1 LLSLRSPFVFARVAA
16 VAGVTTALLT
26 GCGGQSSLPNA
37 QLGTFA
43 QGGARLVRA
52 NSSPPVRAALEW
64 LMTDGTVLVQSGNNG
79 NQWYSYAPDSSGS
92 YADGTWTQDA
102 SMPAG
107 YSPDAGASQVLA
119 DGRLWY
125 SGGEYNDSRFT
136 LTNLGAIYDPVKNTW
151 TKLGH
156 PPHWDWIGDSP
167 STMLPNNLVLIGDK
181 LHKWDATYNPKTNK
195 WASVGDAGKSDFNA
209 EEGWTLLADGTI
221 LTVDVKNDPNSEIY
235 NPSTQTWKTAGDTP
249 VILASH
255 WNTSGCLSYGPKKK
269 DCYYPPGE
277 IGPAIL
283 RPDGS
288 VFATGSGQGTSGTG
302 TGHTAIYYSTGSK
315 AGTWA
320 TGPDFPND
328 DNAGDSFGLLEPSGN
343 VMVFGDNGGVYEFN
357 GKTFTALSSV
367 PSCPPILLPTGQV
380 GLFCSSGI
388 DLYAPTGSPKSSWAP
403 TIKSYPKSIAPG
415 SSYKITGTQF
425 NGLSQAEAFG
435 DEYQTA
441 TNYPLVRITNNASG
455 HVVYARTHDHST
467 MGVATGSKIVSTN
480 FDVPSSIGSGA
491 STLIVVTN
499 GIASKAVDVTVSSA
513 RRVRAGLDKRTAP

>member
-1 LLSLRSPFVFARVAA
+1 MLSLSRPFALACAAIAGATAVLLS
-16 VAGVTTALLT
+16 
-26 GCGGQSSLPNA
+26 GCGGRSSLPA
-37 QLGTFA
+37 VPLGTFA
-43 QGGARLVRA
+43 QGGAQLVRA
-52 NSSPPVRAALEW
+52 NTSPPVQAALEW

-92 YADGTWTQDA
+92 YTNGTWTQVA

-119 DGRLWY
+119 DGRLWF
-125 SGGEYNDSRFT
+125 SGGEYNNNNFT

-151 TKLGH
+151 TKISH
-156 PPHWDWIGDSP
+156 PRGWDWIGDSP
-167 STMLPNNLVLIGDK
+167 LTMLPNDLVLIGDK
-181 LHKWDATYNPKTNK
+181 LHKWDATYAPKTNK
-195 WASVGDAGKSDFNA
+195 WANVRYAGKADFNA

-221 LTVDVKNDPNSEIY
+221 LTIDVKNDPDSEIY
-235 NPSTQTWKTAGDTP
+235 NPTTQTWKTAGQTP

-255 WNTSGCLSYGPKKK
+255 WASGGCLRYGPKTK

-288 VFATGSGQGTSGTG
+288 VFATGSGEGTSGTG
-302 TGHTAIYYSTGSK
+302 TGHTALYYSTGSK

-320 TGPDFPND
+320 KGPDIPNN
-328 DNAGDSFGLLEPSGN
+328 DNAGDSFGVLEENGD
-343 VMVFGDNGGVYEFN
+343 VMVFGDSGGVYEFN
-357 GKTFTALSSV
+357 GTSFSDLTSV
-367 PSCPPILLPTGQV
+367 PSCPPILLPTGQI
-380 GLFCSSGI
+380 GLFCSSGV
-388 DLYAPTGSPKSSWAP
+388 DLYTPTGSPKAAWAP

-415 SSYKITGTQF
+415 STYKITGTQF
-425 NGLSQAEAFG
+425 NGLSQAEAVG

-441 TNYPLVRITNNASG
+441 TNYPLVRITNNKSG

-480 FDVPSSIGSGA
+480 FDVPAGIGSGA
-491 STLIVVTN
+491 STLIVVAN
-499 GIASKAVDVTVSSA
+499 GIASKPVAVTVSSA
-513 RRVRAGLDKRTAP
+513 RRR